1 MSRDFKSSDS
11 DYQRWADKVIPNEP
25 KYRKS
30 NQNNDTKKEE
40 LSSMAKFAT
49 GQTGTTYEKDSFAQQ
64 AEDRKHNHYG
74 LMPNGNR
81 GGVFGGHGGYRGF

>member
-1 MSRDFKSSDS
+1 MSRESRSRELAG
-11 DYQRWADKVIPNEP
+11 QREQARQEAAKKQEAADLARAGEL
-25 KYRKS
+25 R
-30 NQNNDTKKEE
+30 TKKV
-40 LSSMAKFAT
+40 T
-49 GQTGTTYEKDSFAQQ
+49 NRRGRQTGTTYEKDSFAQQ